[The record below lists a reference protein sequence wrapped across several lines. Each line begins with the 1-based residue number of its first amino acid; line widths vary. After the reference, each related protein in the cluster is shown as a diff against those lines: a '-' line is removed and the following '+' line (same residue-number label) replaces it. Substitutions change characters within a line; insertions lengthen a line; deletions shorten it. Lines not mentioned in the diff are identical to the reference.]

1 MAKPIRIIIY
11 FTFILLLSA
20 CDKTVGT
27 PADIAYID
35 SLANMDPERA
45 TQLINRREKDEHL
58 DEASK
63 RRLQLIRYKLED
75 KCYIVHENDKV
86 IRELHQY
93 FEQHGGTYERL
104 QCLYYMG
111 STYRD
116 MGDYTSSI
124 VWYSKA
130 AQFAETNPLSRN
142 DSIIL
147 SFVYSQISDLFY
159 KINNGKEALQSQLK
173 SMEVQR
179 KLGIDNY
186 YTYEDVARTAD
197 GANDTT
203 MASKFY
209 RKALTDM
216 VNEGVAE
223 ERLNLLGE
231 QLGFYASHNMKQQA
245 DFVYSLIR
253 DSKQH
258 PVPPNAY
265 ASIAIYF
272 NSKQKADSALKYSII
287 AFECEDRNSAKREL
301 AQNIAKL
308 SALLGDRQKAYHY
321 SMLSMDLSDSV
332 QKEMDAQN
340 VLIAKTQRV
349 IKELQEA
356 RDIKKESAQRR
367 KTNLLIGSV
376 GILLVIAII
385 SLLLIFNYRRK
396 LRIQTK
402 LEQIESEKEKIST
415 DHISLLEKVQA
426 DRRLRAR
433 SSKDVSSVKSHLAN
447 LADNPKDKLQPDM
460 WEVVFDAVDTT
471 YPDLRQRLLT
481 YNQDLEN
488 KDLILLYLMKLEFK
502 QADVARI
509 MKRAPSVISRKYHRI
524 ETMLGVPIK
533 TALKD
538 QPKSLGKGKA

>member
-1 MAKPIRIIIY
+1 MAKPIRIIIF
-11 FTFILLLSA
+11 FTFILFLSA

-197 GANDTT
+197 GANDTS

-396 LRIQTK
+396 LRIQMK

-433 SSKDVSSVKSHLAN
+433 SAKDVSSVKSHLAN
-447 LADNPKDKLQPDM
+447 LAVNPKDKLQPDM

-488 KDLILLYLMKLEFK
+488 KDLILLYLMKLEYK

-533 TALKD
+533 TALN
-538 QPKSLGKGKA
+538 PNRS

>member
-1 MAKPIRIIIY
+1 
-11 FTFILLLSA
+11 
-20 CDKTVGT
+20 
-27 PADIAYID
+27 
-35 SLANMDPERA
+35 
-45 TQLINRREKDEHL
+45 
-58 DEASK
+58 
-63 RRLQLIRYKLED
+63 
-75 KCYIVHENDKV
+75 
-86 IRELHQY
+86 
-93 FEQHGGTYERL
+93 
-104 QCLYYMG
+104 
-111 STYRD
+111 
-116 MGDYTSSI
+116 
-124 VWYSKA
+124 
-130 AQFAETNPLSRN
+130 
-142 DSIIL
+142 
-147 SFVYSQISDLFY
+147 
-159 KINNGKEALQSQLK
+159 
-173 SMEVQR
+173 
-179 KLGIDNY
+179 
-186 YTYEDVARTAD
+186 
-197 GANDTT
+197 
-203 MASKFY
+203 
-209 RKALTDM
+209 
-216 VNEGVAE
+216 
-223 ERLNLLGE
+223 
-231 QLGFYASHNMKQQA
+231 MKQQA

-533 TALKD
+533 TALN
-538 QPKSLGKGKA
+538 PNRS

>member
-1 MAKPIRIIIY
+1 MAKPIRIIIF
-11 FTFILLLSA
+11 FTFILFLSA

-63 RRLQLIRYKLED
+63 RRLQLIKYKVED

-197 GANDTT
+197 GANDTS

-396 LRIQTK
+396 LRIQMK

-433 SSKDVSSVKSHLAN
+433 SAKDVSSVKSILAN

-533 TALKD
+533 TALN
-538 QPKSLGKGKA
+538 PNRS

>member
-1 MAKPIRIIIY
+1 MMAKPIRIIIF
-11 FTFILLLSA
+11 FTFILFLSA

-197 GANDTT
+197 GANDTS

-308 SALLGDRQKAYHY
+308 SALLGDLQKAYHY

-396 LRIQTK
+396 LRIQMK

-433 SSKDVSSVKSHLAN
+433 SAKDVSSVKSHLAN
-447 LADNPKDKLQPDM
+447 LAVNPKDKLQPDM

-533 TALKD
+533 TALN
-538 QPKSLGKGKA
+538 PNRS

>member
-1 MAKPIRIIIY
+1 MAKPIRIIIF
-11 FTFILLLSA
+11 FTFILFLSA

-197 GANDTT
+197 SANDTS

-396 LRIQTK
+396 LRIQMK

-433 SSKDVSSVKSHLAN
+433 SAKDVSSVKSHLAN
-447 LADNPKDKLQPDM
+447 LAVNPKDKLQPDM

-533 TALKD
+533 TALN
-538 QPKSLGKGKA
+538 PNRS

>member
-1 MAKPIRIIIY
+1 MAKPIRIIIF
-11 FTFILLLSA
+11 FTFILFLSA

-116 MGDYTSSI
+116 MGDYTSSM

-197 GANDTT
+197 GANDTS

-396 LRIQTK
+396 LRIQMK

-433 SSKDVSSVKSHLAN
+433 SAKDVSSVKSHLAN
-447 LADNPKDKLQPDM
+447 LAVNPKDKLQPDM

-533 TALKD
+533 TALN
-538 QPKSLGKGKA
+538 PNRS

>member
-1 MAKPIRIIIY
+1 MMAKPIRIIIF
-11 FTFILLLSA
+11 FTFILFLSA

-197 GANDTT
+197 GANDTS

-308 SALLGDRQKAYHY
+308 SALLGDHQKAYHY

-396 LRIQTK
+396 LRIQMK

-433 SSKDVSSVKSHLAN
+433 SAKDVSSVKSHLAN
-447 LADNPKDKLQPDM
+447 LAVNPKDKLQPDM

-533 TALKD
+533 TALN
-538 QPKSLGKGKA
+538 PNRS

>member
-1 MAKPIRIIIY
+1 MAKPIRIIIF
-11 FTFILLLSA
+11 FTFILFLSA

-197 GANDTT
+197 GANDTS

-308 SALLGDRQKAYHY
+308 SALLGDHQKAYHY

-396 LRIQTK
+396 LRIQMK

-433 SSKDVSSVKSHLAN
+433 SAKDVSSVKSHLAN
-447 LADNPKDKLQPDM
+447 LAVNPKDKLQPDM

-533 TALKD
+533 TALN
-538 QPKSLGKGKA
+538 PNRS

>member
-1 MAKPIRIIIY
+1 MAKPIRIIIF
-11 FTFILLLSA
+11 FTFILFLSA

-197 GANDTT
+197 GANDTS

-396 LRIQTK
+396 LRIQMK

-433 SSKDVSSVKSHLAN
+433 SAKDVSSVKSHLAN
-447 LADNPKDKLQPDM
+447 LAVNPKDKLQPDM

-533 TALKD
+533 TALN
-538 QPKSLGKGKA
+538 PNRS

>member
-1 MAKPIRIIIY
+1 MAKPIRIIIF
-11 FTFILLLSA
+11 FTFILFLSA

-116 MGDYTSSI
+116 MGDYTSSM

-197 GANDTT
+197 GANDTS

-396 LRIQTK
+396 LRIQMK

-433 SSKDVSSVKSHLAN
+433 SAKDVSSVKSHLAN
-447 LADNPKDKLQPDM
+447 LAVNPKDKLQPDM

>member
-1 MAKPIRIIIY
+1 MAKPIRIIIF
-11 FTFILLLSA
+11 FTFILFLSA

-63 RRLQLIRYKLED
+63 RRLQLIKYKVED
-75 KCYIVHENDKV
+75 KCYIVHKNDKV

-396 LRIQTK
+396 LRIQMK

-433 SSKDVSSVKSHLAN
+433 SAKDVSSVKSHLAN
-447 LADNPKDKLQPDM
+447 LAVNPKDKLQPDM

-533 TALKD
+533 TALNTNR
-538 QPKSLGKGKA
+538 S

>member
-1 MAKPIRIIIY
+1 MAKPIRIIIF
-11 FTFILLLSA
+11 FTFILFLSA

-197 GANDTT
+197 GANDTS

-308 SALLGDRQKAYHY
+308 SALLGDLQKAYHY

-396 LRIQTK
+396 LRIQMK

-433 SSKDVSSVKSHLAN
+433 SAKDVSSVKSHLAN
-447 LADNPKDKLQPDM
+447 LAVNPKDKLQPDM

-533 TALKD
+533 TALN
-538 QPKSLGKGKA
+538 PNRS

>member
-1 MAKPIRIIIY
+1 MAKPIRIIIF
-11 FTFILLLSA
+11 FTFILFLSA

-197 GANDTT
+197 GANDTS

-253 DSKQH
+253 DSKQY

-396 LRIQTK
+396 LRIQMK

-433 SSKDVSSVKSHLAN
+433 SAKDVSSVKSHLAN
-447 LADNPKDKLQPDM
+447 LAVNPKDKLQPDM

-533 TALKD
+533 TALN
-538 QPKSLGKGKA
+538 PNRS

>member
-1 MAKPIRIIIY
+1 M
-11 FTFILLLSA
+11 
-20 CDKTVGT
+20 
-27 PADIAYID
+27 
-35 SLANMDPERA
+35 
-45 TQLINRREKDEHL
+45 INRREKDEHL

-197 GANDTT
+197 GANDTS

-396 LRIQTK
+396 LRIQMK

-433 SSKDVSSVKSHLAN
+433 SAKDVSSVKSHLAN

-533 TALKD
+533 TALN
-538 QPKSLGKGKA
+538 PNRS

>member
-1 MAKPIRIIIY
+1 MAKPIRIIIF
-11 FTFILLLSA
+11 FTFILFLSA

-197 GANDTT
+197 GANDTS

-396 LRIQTK
+396 LRIQMK

-433 SSKDVSSVKSHLAN
+433 SAKDVSSVKSHLAN
-447 LADNPKDKLQPDM
+447 PAVNPKDKLQPDM

-533 TALKD
+533 TALN
-538 QPKSLGKGKA
+538 PNRS

>member
-1 MAKPIRIIIY
+1 MMAKPIRIIIF
-11 FTFILLLSA
+11 FTFILFLSA

-197 GANDTT
+197 GANDTS

-396 LRIQTK
+396 LRIQMK

-433 SSKDVSSVKSHLAN
+433 SAKDVSSVKSHLAN
-447 LADNPKDKLQPDM
+447 LAVNPKDKLQPDM

-533 TALKD
+533 TALN
-538 QPKSLGKGKA
+538 PNRS